1 MTLDEAGNQ
10 IESAIRAYGPAAVGI
25 IDRILGQ
32 VKSEIGQEAV
42 DALIESHDLELR
54 YNISPSE
61 FDLGSD

>member
-1 MTLDEAGNQ
+1 MTLDEAGKQ
-10 IESAIRAYGPAAVGI
+10 IESAIQMYGPAAVGI

-32 VKSEIGQEAV
+32 VKSEISQEAV

-54 YNISPSE
+54 YNISPSG

>member
-42 DALIESHDLELR
+42 DALIERHDLELR

>member
-10 IESAIRAYGPAAVGI
+10 IESAIRMYGPAAVGI

-42 DALIESHDLELR
+42 DALIERHDLELR

>member
-10 IESAIRAYGPAAVGI
+10 IESAIRMYGPAAVGI
-25 IDRILGQ
+25 IDRILAQ

-42 DALIESHDLELR
+42 DALIERHDLELR